1 MITHNTVSAFFK
13 IKINPKQKTI
23 KLWNRS
29 TLKTTNYCNISNEK
43 MDKIL
48 LEYARPLSKRRI
60 NNLIKIIK
68 YRR

>member
-1 MITHNTVSAFFK
+1 MITHSTVSAFFK
-13 IKINPKQKTI
+13 IKINLEQKTI

-29 TLKTTNYCNISNEK
+29 TLKTTTYCNISNEK

-48 LEYARPLSKRRI
+48 LEYARPLSKQRI

-68 YRR
+68 YKG

>member
-1 MITHNTVSAFFK
+1 MITHSTVSAFFK
-13 IKINPKQKTI
+13 IKINPEQKTI

-29 TLKTTNYCNISNEK
+29 TLKTTTYCNISNKK

-48 LEYARPLSKRRI
+48 LEYARPLSKQRI

-68 YRR
+68 YKG

>member
-43 MDKIL
+43 IDKIL
-48 LEYARPLSKRRI
+48 LEYARP
-60 NNLIKIIK
+60 
-68 YRR
+68 